1 VINDIR
7 VAFAFLTRIRVNH
20 GENLSIARSARWFPL
35 VGWVIGGVTG
45 IVFILLHQL
54 VPALPAAAIAI
65 LISALITGG
74 FHHDGLADT
83 FDGLVGGWTPAD
95 RLRILKDSRHGTYGV
110 LAIVFQVG
118 IQISLLSTLEPTH
131 GALALVT
138 AHTLGRLTPIY
149 FMLAPAAP
157 LHEGMGATYV
167 REVKRRDI
175 FLSTVLTIAL
185 LVGLISIHLLFLSI
199 IVSLAGLIFLNYVKN
214 RIGGVVGDVLGA
226 SEQIAETVIL
236 FYFVFISTH
245 SLGSSWLI
253 F

>member
-1 VINDIR
+1 
-7 VAFAFLTRIRVNH
+7 
-20 GENLSIARSARWFPL
+20 
-35 VGWVIGGVTG
+35 
-45 IVFILLHQL
+45 
-54 VPALPAAAIAI
+54 
-65 LISALITGG
+65 
-74 FHHDGLADT
+74 
-83 FDGLVGGWTPAD
+83 
-95 RLRILKDSRHGTYGV
+95 
-110 LAIVFQVG
+110 
-118 IQISLLSTLEPTH
+118 
-131 GALALVT
+131 
-138 AHTLGRLTPIY
+138 
-149 FMLAPAAP
+149 

>member
-1 VINDIR
+1 MINDIR
-7 VAFAFLTRIRVNH
+7 VAFAFLTRIPVKH
-20 GENLSIARSARWFPL
+20 GEGLSIARSARWFPL
-35 VGWVIGGVTG
+35 VGWVIGGATAL
-45 IVFILLHQL
+45 VFISLHQI

-65 LISALITGG
+65 LVSTLITGG

-110 LAIVFQVG
+110 LALVLQVLV
-118 IQISLLSTLEPTH
+118 QVSLLSTLAPAY

-138 AHTLGRLTPIY
+138 AHTLGRLAPIY

-175 FLSTVLTIAL
+175 FLSTLLTITL
-185 LVGLISIHLLFLSI
+185 LVGLISIHLLILSVIVFL
-199 IVSLAGLIFLNYVKN
+199 VGLIFLNYVKK

-236 FYFVFISTH
+236 FYFVVITTN
-245 SLGSSWLI
+245 SLGLSWLI